1 MATTLSRLAREGELQ
16 RTGKGVYYRP
26 APTSFGLS
34 IPGASAAAAQTLNAP
49 LHPAG
54 LSAANA
60 LGLTTQNPKRPEY
73 ATPAPGPPTALRNA
87 VIHTRRPAARAALS
101 PEEGAILEILRERAR
116 SSDLQPY
123 SGFGSHQ
130 MLHTPKVEELTQPL
144 PIRIEFV
151 ETAEKVEEVLPT
163 LYEMVTDGLIEVQD
177 TTVVKLAHKSTRPEP
192 MLPHERQQGQAKLLR
207 VFIGEADKWHDEP
220 LYDAIVKKLRMMDMA
235 GATVYRGI
243 LGYGA
248 KGHQHKTSFFHVSR
262 DMPIMMSV
270 IDSPEKIAAAAEAI
284 EGMLEDGL
292 IVISDVDMVRLV
304 RSRKVMEAPDAAGP
318 KR

>member
-1 MATTLSRLAREGELQ
+1 MLTKGPAKKVTVFINEDTQHHMTALHDSLMAFLMH
-16 RTGKGVYYRP
+16 KGV
-26 APTSFGLS
+26 S
-34 IPGASAAAAQTLNAP
+34 GAT
-49 LHPAG
+49 
-54 LSAANA
+54 
-60 LGLTTQNPKRPEY
+60 
-73 ATPAPGPPTALRNA
+73 AT
-87 VIHTRRPAARAALS
+87 RA
-101 PEEGAILEILRERAR
+101 
-116 SSDLQPY
+116 Y

-130 MLHTPKVEELTQPL
+130 MLHTHKVEELTQPL
-144 PIRIEFV
+144 PIRIEFI
-151 ETAEKVEEVLPT
+151 ETPEKVEEILPT

-177 TTVVKLAHKSTRPEP
+177 TTVIKLAHKSTRPEP
-192 MLPHERQQGQAKLLR
+192 RLPHERRQEPAKLLR

-248 KGHQHKTSFFHVSR
+248 KGHQHKRSFFHASR

-270 IDSPEKIAAAAEAI
+270 IDSPGKIAAAAEAI

-304 RSRKVMEAPDAAGP
+304 RSRTVMEAPDAAGSE
-318 KR
+318 R

>member
-1 MATTLSRLAREGELQ
+1 
-16 RTGKGVYYRP
+16 
-26 APTSFGLS
+26 
-34 IPGASAAAAQTLNAP
+34 
-49 LHPAG
+49 
-54 LSAANA
+54 
-60 LGLTTQNPKRPEY
+60 
-73 ATPAPGPPTALRNA
+73 
-87 VIHTRRPAARAALS
+87 
-101 PEEGAILEILRERAR
+101 
-116 SSDLQPY
+116 
-123 SGFGSHQ
+123 
-130 MLHTPKVEELTQPL
+130 MLHTHKVEELTQPL

-151 ETAEKVEEVLPT
+151 ETPEKVEEVLPT

-192 MLPHERQQGQAKLLR
+192 RLPHERRQEPAKLLR

-235 GATVYRGI
+235 GATVYRGV

-248 KGHQHKTSFFHVSR
+248 KGHQHKRSFFHVSR

-270 IDSPEKIAAAAEAI
+270 VDSPGKIAVAADAI

-304 RSRKVMEAPDAAGP
+304 RSRKVMEAPDAAGS